1 MYFGLSEE
9 QQSLED
15 NIKKYL
21 EDNASLDTIKEVA
34 GGDSAKAENIQKGL
48 LELGISS
55 LMVPEQYGGLELD
68 MLFASV
74 VSGALGSGTAP
85 TPYAGAYVMA
95 PIALTLAGSDSQKES
110 WLPKIA
116 GGEAVVG
123 IGISEYVGAR
133 EDAAIT
139 FSNNTVSGRCLFVID
154 AKNADA
160 YILANKAGEL
170 YLVDAKAKGIS
181 VTELVT
187 VDKTRPS
194 IELNLDKVDAELL
207 PGSENNQTII
217 NKVLDAGRL
226 MLSADSV
233 GASQVMLDK
242 AVAYSLERKQFGRV
256 IGSFQAV
263 KHMCAEM
270 AAELEPC
277 HSMIWHAAHCYDH
290 DPSQARLLACH
301 AKAHISEVG
310 KQISKTSTEVHGGM
324 GFTDELGLHYWFKRI
339 GLNRQLLGSPEL
351 VREEA
356 AKIQNFD
363 QSPAGNQSTKEVG
376 NPLLV

>member
-21 EDNASLDTIKEVA
+21 KDHASLDTIKEVA

-277 HSMIWHAAHCYDH
+277 HSLIWHAAHCYDH